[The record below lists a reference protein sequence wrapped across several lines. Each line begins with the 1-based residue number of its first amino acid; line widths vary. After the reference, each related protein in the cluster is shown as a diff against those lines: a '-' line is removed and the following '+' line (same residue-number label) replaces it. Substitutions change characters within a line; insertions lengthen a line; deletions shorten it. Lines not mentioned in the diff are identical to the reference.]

1 MTEHRDLAQRVG
13 GDGHLRGEG
22 EVLELARHPAL
33 DDGRVVVGVLQCV
46 DKPLADLGDAL
57 RVVADGVA
65 VGVEHDIGIEGELA
79 GGGDD
84 PRVLDAQV
92 ELVHGGHGDREEI
105 VLVGGVDENLRTA
118 LELALGG
125 FLDQHQRRAVVR
137 VLEDRLGVP
146 GHVAGGVAQEVVVAE
161 LAP

>member
-1 MTEHRDLAQRVG
+1 MKICE
-13 GDGHLRGEG
+13 
-22 EVLELARHPAL
+22 P
-33 DDGRVVVGVLQCV
+33 
-46 DKPLADLGDAL
+46 
-57 RVVADGVA
+57 
-65 VGVEHDIGIEGELA
+65 
-79 GGGDD
+79 
-84 PRVLDAQV
+84 
-92 ELVHGGHGDREEI
+92 
-105 VLVGGVDENLRTA
+105 